1 MSFFTLKM
9 VHNNVLYKVLKPA
22 PWKKSLLKGPILGLR
37 QYLAA
42 ESTLKITKNV
52 FHIKSLICS

>member
-22 PWKKSLLKGPILGLR
+22 PWKNPLLKGPILGLR

-52 FHIKSLICS
+52 FHIKA